1 MISAGSPKKRE
12 AVILA
17 RQATASWNWVNSPRA
32 REAIAGYFF
41 ILPTLLSFLIFFLI
55 PTISGLGMSLFDWDF
70 FSDPDYVGL
79 ENFIELSQDKLFLT
93 TLKNTALFAFFATAG
108 NVGLGMFIAIG
119 INSIKWGWLRACLR
133 TAYFIPF
140 VISTVVV
147 ALMFGFL
154 LQESTG
160 VVNYYLSRLG
170 IDRIPWLSSS
180 AWAFRSVVLIDVWKH
195 VGFFTLIFLAG
206 LQAIPSEL
214 YEAALV
220 DGAGRFVRLTRI
232 TIPLLTP
239 SLFFSLIIALIGAF
253 QVFESMY
260 VLTNGGPGDATRTVV
275 MYLYREAF
283 GSFNMGYAASMAVV
297 LFFIIL
303 ALTVTQVRLGDRWV
317 FYR

>member
-1 MISAGSPKKRE
+1 MSALRLRLASRNWNSL
-12 AVILA
+12 VI
-17 RQATASWNWVNSPRA
+17 

-41 ILPTLLSFLIFFLI
+41 ILPTLLSFLVFFLI
-55 PTISGLGMSLFDWDF
+55 PTISGFGMSFFEWDF
-70 FSDPDYVGL
+70 FSEPEYVGA
-79 ENFIELSQDKLFLT
+79 ENFVELFSDKLFLR
-93 TLKNTALFAFFATAG
+93 TLRNTAIFAVSATSL

-119 INSIKWGWLRACLR
+119 INSIKWRWLKAFLR
-133 TAYFIPF
+133 TSYFIPV

-147 ALMFGFL
+147 ALLFGFL

-160 VVNYYLSRLG
+160 VVNYYFSRLG
-170 IDRIPWLSSS
+170 IDRIPWLTSST
-180 AWAFRSVVLIDVWKH
+180 WAFRSIVLIDVWKH

-206 LQAIPSEL
+206 LQGIPSEL
-214 YEAALV
+214 YEAAVV
-220 DGAGRFVRLTRI
+220 DGAGRLVRLTRI

-239 SLFFSLIIALIGAF
+239 SLFFALIIALIGAF

-275 MYLYREAF
+275 MLLYREAF

-297 LFFIIL
+297 LFVIIL
-303 ALTVTQVRLGDRWV
+303 ALTVSQIWIGDRWV

>member
-1 MISAGSPKKRE
+1 M
-12 AVILA
+12 A
-17 RQATASWNWVNSPRA
+17 RQAIAGWNRFNSIRA
-32 REAIAGYFF
+32 RETIAGYFF
-41 ILPTLLSFLIFFLI
+41 ILPTLLSFLVFFLI
-55 PTISGLGMSLFDWDF
+55 PTISGFGISFFDWDF
-70 FSDPDYVGL
+70 FSEPEYVGL
-79 ENFIELSQDKLFLT
+79 ANFIELSQDKLFLI
-93 TLKNTALFAFFATAG
+93 TLRNTALFAFFATMG

-119 INSIKWGWLRACLR
+119 INSIKWNWLRAFLR

-160 VVNYYLSRLG
+160 VVNYYLTRLG
-170 IDRIPWLSSS
+170 IERIPWLSSS
-180 AWAFRSVVLIDVWKH
+180 AWAFRSVVLIDIWKH

-220 DGAGRFVRLTRI
+220 DGAGRRVRLTRI

-253 QVFESMY
+253 QVFESMF

-297 LFFIIL
+297 LFVIIL
-303 ALTVTQVRLGDRWV
+303 LLTVTQVRLGDRWV

>member
-1 MISAGSPKKRE
+1 MPQMQEAAITARGAILTRQRINRLALRE
-12 AVILA
+12 AM
-17 RQATASWNWVNSPRA
+17 
-32 REAIAGYFF
+32 AGYFF
-41 ILPTLLSFLIFFLI
+41 ILPTLLSFLVFFLI

-70 FSDPDYVGL
+70 FSEPEFVGL
-79 ENFIELSQDKLFLT
+79 DNFSELARDKLFLR
-93 TLKNTALFAFFATAG
+93 TLKNTALFALFATAG

-119 INSIKWGWLRACLR
+119 INSIKWRWLKTFLR

-170 IDRIPWLSSS
+170 IYRIPWLSSS
-180 AWAFRSVVLIDVWKH
+180 AWAFRSIVLIDVWKH

-220 DGAGRFVRLTRI
+220 DGAGRRVRLTRI

-275 MYLYREAF
+275 MLLYREAF
-283 GSFNMGYAASMAVV
+283 GSFNMGYAASMAVL

>member
-1 MISAGSPKKRE
+1 MISAGSPKKR
-12 AVILA
+12 AAAIRA
-17 RQATASWNWVNSPRA
+17 RRTGASRDQLISLRA

-41 ILPTLLSFLIFFLI
+41 ILPTLLSFLVFFLV
-55 PTISGLGMSLFDWDF
+55 PTISGLGMSFFDWDF

-79 ENFIELSQDKLFLT
+79 DNFIELSQDKLFLT
-93 TLKNTALFAFFATAG
+93 TLKNTALFAIFATAG

-119 INSIKWGWLRACLR
+119 INSIKWRWLKAYLR

-180 AWAFRSVVLIDVWKH
+180 AWAFRSIVLIDVWKH
-195 VGFFTLIFLAG
+195 IGFFTLIFLAG
-206 LQAIPSEL
+206 LQTIPREL
-214 YEAALV
+214 YEAAIV
-220 DGAGRFVRLTRI
+220 DGAGRRVRLTRI
-232 TIPLLTP
+232 TIPL
-239 SLFFSLIIALIGAF
+239 LIIALIGAF
-253 QVFESMY
+253 QVFESMF

-283 GSFNMGYAASMAVV
+283 GSFNMGYAATMAVV
-297 LFFIIL
+297 LFVIIL

>member
-1 MISAGSPKKRE
+1 MSAISSGLPGKRFNRLAINE
-12 AVILA
+12 AV
-17 RQATASWNWVNSPRA
+17 
-32 REAIAGYFF
+32 AGYFF
-41 ILPTLLSFLIFFLI
+41 IFPTLLSFLVFFLV
-55 PTISGLGMSLFDWDF
+55 PTISGLGMSFYEWDF
-70 FSDPDYVGL
+70 FSAPEFVGL
-79 ENFIELSQDKLFLT
+79 ENFEELVSDKLFIR
-93 TLKNTALFAFFATAG
+93 TLRNTAIFALSATAL

-119 INSIKWGWLRACLR
+119 INSIGWRWLRALLR

-147 ALMFGFL
+147 ALLFGFL
-154 LQESTG
+154 LQESVG
-160 VVNYYLSRLG
+160 VVNYFLRRLG
-170 IDRIPWLSSS
+170 IDSVPWLTSS
-180 AWAFRSVVLIDVWKH
+180 AWAFRSIVLIDVWKH

-206 LQAIPSEL
+206 LQGIPREL
-214 YEAALV
+214 YEAAVV
-220 DGAGRFVRLTRI
+220 DGAGRRVRLTRI

-253 QVFESMY
+253 QVFESMF

-303 ALTVTQVRLGDRWV
+303 ALTVAQVRLGDRWV

>member
-1 MISAGSPKKRE
+1 MSTLRLR
-12 AVILA
+12 LA
-17 RQATASWNWVNSPRA
+17 SRSWNRLVI

-41 ILPTLLSFLIFFLI
+41 IFPTLLSFLVFFLI
-55 PTISGLGMSLFDWDF
+55 PTISGFGMSFFDWDF
-70 FSDPDYVGL
+70 FSEPDYVGL
-79 ENFIELSQDKLFLT
+79 ENFADLISDKLFLR
-93 TLKNTALFAFFATAG
+93 TLRNTAIFAVAATG
-108 NVGLGMFIAIG
+108 LNVGLGMFIAIG
-119 INSIKWGWLRACLR
+119 INSIKWRWLRAYLR

-147 ALMFGFL
+147 ALLFGFL

-170 IDRIPWLSSS
+170 IDRVPWLSSS
-180 AWAFRSVVLIDVWKH
+180 TWAFRSIVLIDVWKH

-206 LQAIPSEL
+206 LQGIPSEL
-214 YEAALV
+214 YEAAVV
-220 DGAGRFVRLTRI
+220 DGAGRRVRLTRI

-239 SLFFSLIIALIGAF
+239 SLFFSLVIALIGAF

-275 MYLYREAF
+275 MLLYREAF

-297 LFFIIL
+297 LFVIIL
-303 ALTVTQVRLGDRWV
+303 ALTISQVRIGDRWV

>member
-1 MISAGSPKKRE
+1 MSVVPMGLTGKRFNNL
-12 AVILA
+12 AV
-17 RQATASWNWVNSPRA
+17 

-41 ILPTLLSFLIFFLI
+41 ILPTLLSFLVFFLV
-55 PTISGLGMSLFDWDF
+55 PTISGLGMSFYEWDF
-70 FSDPDYVGL
+70 FSDPEFVGI
-79 ENFIELSQDKLFLT
+79 ENFEELFSDKLFMR
-93 TLKNTALFAFFATAG
+93 TLRNTAIFAVSATIL

-119 INSIKWGWLRACLR
+119 INSIKWRWLKALLR
-133 TAYFIPF
+133 TSYFIPF

-160 VVNYYLSRLG
+160 VVNYYLTRLG

-180 AWAFRSVVLIDVWKH
+180 TWAFRSIVLIDVWKH

-206 LQAIPSEL
+206 LQSIPREL

-239 SLFFSLIIALIGAF
+239 SLFFSLIIAFIGAF
-253 QVFESMY
+253 QVFESMF

-275 MYLYREAF
+275 MYLFREAF

-303 ALTVTQVRLGDRWV
+303 ALTITQVRLGDRWV

>member
-1 MISAGSPKKRE
+1 MSALRLRLTSRNWNPL
-12 AVILA
+12 VI
-17 RQATASWNWVNSPRA
+17 
-32 REAIAGYFF
+32 REAIAGYLF
-41 ILPTLLSFLIFFLI
+41 ILPTLLSFLVFFLI
-55 PTISGLGMSLFDWDF
+55 PTISGFGMSFFDWDF
-70 FSDPDYVGL
+70 FSEPEYVGT
-79 ENFIELSQDKLFLT
+79 ENFAELSSDKLFLR
-93 TLKNTALFAFFATAG
+93 TLRNTAIFAVSATSL

-119 INSIKWGWLRACLR
+119 INSIKWRWLKAFLR

-147 ALMFGFL
+147 ALLFGFL

-170 IDRIPWLSSS
+170 IDRVPWLTSSI
-180 AWAFRSVVLIDVWKH
+180 WAFRSIVLIDVWKH

-206 LQAIPSEL
+206 LQGIPSEL
-214 YEAALV
+214 YEAAVV
-220 DGAGRFVRLTRI
+220 DGAGRRVRLTRI

-239 SLFFSLIIALIGAF
+239 SLFFSLVIALIGAF

-275 MYLYREAF
+275 MLLYREAF

-297 LFFIIL
+297 LFVIIL

>member
-1 MISAGSPKKRE
+1 MLPGMRGKRLNR
-12 AVILA
+12 LA
-17 RQATASWNWVNSPRA
+17 IN
-32 REAIAGYFF
+32 EAIAGYFF
-41 ILPTLLSFLIFFLI
+41 ILPTLLSFLVFFLV
-55 PTISGLGMSLFDWDF
+55 PTISGLGMSFYEWDF
-70 FSDPDYVGL
+70 FSAPEFVGL
-79 ENFIELSQDKLFLT
+79 ENFEELVGDKLFMR
-93 TLKNTALFAFFATAG
+93 TLRNTAIFALSATAL

-119 INSIKWGWLRACLR
+119 INSIQWRWLRALLR

-147 ALMFGFL
+147 ALLFGFL
-154 LQESTG
+154 LQESVG
-160 VVNYYLSRLG
+160 VVNYFLTRLG
-170 IDRIPWLSSS
+170 IEAVPWLTSSI
-180 AWAFRSVVLIDVWKH
+180 WAFRSIVMIDVWKH

-206 LQAIPSEL
+206 LQSIPREL

-220 DGAGRFVRLTRI
+220 DGAGRRVRLTRI

-253 QVFESMY
+253 QVFESMF

>member
-1 MISAGSPKKRE
+1 MSALRLR
-12 AVILA
+12 LA
-17 RQATASWNWVNSPRA
+17 SRNWNRLVV

-41 ILPTLLSFLIFFLI
+41 ILPTLLSFLVFFLI
-55 PTISGLGMSLFDWDF
+55 PTISGFGMSLTDWDF
-70 FSDPDYVGL
+70 FSEPEYVGL
-79 ENFIELSQDKLFLT
+79 ENFAELFSDKLFLR
-93 TLKNTALFAFFATAG
+93 TLRNTAIFAVSATSL

-119 INSIKWGWLRACLR
+119 INSIKWRWLKAFLR

-147 ALMFGFL
+147 ALLFGFL

-160 VVNYYLSRLG
+160 VVNYYFSRLG
-170 IDRIPWLSSS
+170 IDRIPWLTSST
-180 AWAFRSVVLIDVWKH
+180 WAFRSIVLIDVWKH

-206 LQAIPSEL
+206 LQGIPSEL
-214 YEAALV
+214 YEAAVV
-220 DGAGRFVRLTRI
+220 DGAGRRVRLTRI

-239 SLFFSLIIALIGAF
+239 SLFFALIIALIGAF

-275 MYLYREAF
+275 MLLYREAF

-297 LFFIIL
+297 LFAIIL
-303 ALTVTQVRLGDRWV
+303 ALTVSQVRIGDRWV

>member
-1 MISAGSPKKRE
+1 MSVVPMGLTGKRFNNL
-12 AVILA
+12 AV
-17 RQATASWNWVNSPRA
+17 

-41 ILPTLLSFLIFFLI
+41 ILPTLLSFLVFFLV
-55 PTISGLGMSLFDWDF
+55 PTISGLGMSFYEWDF
-70 FSDPDYVGL
+70 FSDPKFVGI
-79 ENFIELSQDKLFLT
+79 ENFEELFSDKLFMR
-93 TLKNTALFAFFATAG
+93 TLRNTAIFAVSATIL

-119 INSIKWGWLRACLR
+119 INSIKWRWLKALLR
-133 TAYFIPF
+133 TSYFIPF

-160 VVNYYLSRLG
+160 VVNYYLTRLG

-180 AWAFRSVVLIDVWKH
+180 TWAFRSIVLIDVWKH

-206 LQAIPSEL
+206 LQSIPREL

-239 SLFFSLIIALIGAF
+239 SLFFSLIIAFIGAF
-253 QVFESMY
+253 QVFESMF

-275 MYLYREAF
+275 MYLFREAF

-303 ALTVTQVRLGDRWV
+303 ALTITQVRLGDRWV

>member
-1 MISAGSPKKRE
+1 MKRE
-12 AVILA
+12 AAIIA
-17 RQATASWNWVNSPRA
+17 RRATRNWNPAKSLRT

-41 ILPTLLSFLIFFLI
+41 ILPTLLSFLVFFLI

-70 FSDPDYVGL
+70 FSEPEFVALD
-79 ENFIELSQDKLFLT
+79 NFIELSRDKLFLT
-93 TLKNTALFAFFATAG
+93 TLKNTALFALFATSG

-119 INSIKWGWLRACLR
+119 INSIKWRWLKAYLR

-147 ALMFGFL
+147 ALLFGFL
-154 LQESTG
+154 LQESVG

-170 IDRIPWLSSS
+170 LERIPWLSSS

-206 LQAIPSEL
+206 LQAIPGEL
-214 YEAALV
+214 YEAARV
-220 DGAGRFVRLTRI
+220 DGASRRVRLTRI

-239 SLFFSLIIALIGAF
+239 SLFFSLVIALIGAF

-275 MYLYREAF
+275 MLLYREAF
-283 GSFNMGYAASMAVV
+283 GSFNMGYAASMAVA

>member
-1 MISAGSPKKRE
+1 MKWKPSNS
-12 AVILA
+12 LA
-17 RQATASWNWVNSPRA
+17 A

-41 ILPTLLSFLIFFLI
+41 ILPTLLSFLVFFLI
-55 PTISGLGMSLFDWDF
+55 PTISGLGMSFFDWDF
-70 FSDPDYVGL
+70 FSNPAFVGL
-79 ENFIELSQDKLFLT
+79 DNFSKLARDKLFLT
-93 TLKNTALFAFFATAG
+93 TLKNTALFALFATAG

-119 INSIKWGWLRACLR
+119 INSIKWGWLRAYLR

-154 LQESTG
+154 LQESVG
-160 VVNYYLSRLG
+160 VVNFYLSRLG
-170 IDRIPWLSSS
+170 IERIPWLSSS
-180 AWAFRSVVLIDVWKH
+180 AWAFRTIVLIDIWKH
-195 VGFFTLIFLAG
+195 IGFFTLIFLAG
-206 LQAIPSEL
+206 LQAIPGEL
-214 YEAALV
+214 YEAAIV
-220 DGAGRFVRLTRI
+220 DGAGRRVRLTRI

-275 MYLYREAF
+275 MLLYREAF
-283 GSFNMGYAASMAVV
+283 GSFNMGYAASMAMA
-297 LFFIIL
+297 LFLIIL
-303 ALTVTQVRLGDRWV
+303 TLTITQVRLGDRWV

>member
-1 MISAGSPKKRE
+1 MSAISSGLRGKRFNRLAINE
-12 AVILA
+12 AV
-17 RQATASWNWVNSPRA
+17 
-32 REAIAGYFF
+32 AGYFF
-41 ILPTLLSFLIFFLI
+41 IFPTLLSFLVFFLV
-55 PTISGLGMSLFDWDF
+55 PTISGLGMSFYEWDF
-70 FSDPDYVGL
+70 FSAPEFVGL
-79 ENFIELSQDKLFLT
+79 ENFEELVSDKLFIR
-93 TLKNTALFAFFATAG
+93 TLRNTAIFALSATAL

-119 INSIKWGWLRACLR
+119 INSIGWRWLRALLR

-147 ALMFGFL
+147 ALLFGFL
-154 LQESTG
+154 LQESVG
-160 VVNYYLSRLG
+160 VVNFFLRRLG
-170 IDRIPWLSSS
+170 IDSVPWLTSS
-180 AWAFRSVVLIDVWKH
+180 AWAFRSIVLIDVWKH

-206 LQAIPSEL
+206 LQGIPREL

-220 DGAGRFVRLTRI
+220 DGAGRRVRLTRI

-253 QVFESMY
+253 QVFESMF

-303 ALTVTQVRLGDRWV
+303 ALTVAQVRLGDRWV

>member
-1 MISAGSPKKRE
+1 MAPFRAGMRWKKPNPL
-12 AVILA
+12 V
-17 RQATASWNWVNSPRA
+17 V

-41 ILPTLLSFLIFFLI
+41 ILPTLLSFLVFFLI
-55 PTISGLGMSLFDWDF
+55 PTISGLGMSFFDWDF
-70 FSDPDYVGL
+70 FSEPEYVGAD
-79 ENFIELSQDKLFLT
+79 NFVELAKDKLFMT
-93 TLKNTALFAFFATAG
+93 TLKNTALFAVSATAL

-119 INSIKWGWLRACLR
+119 INSIKWRWLKTFLRAS
-133 TAYFIPF
+133 YFIPF

-147 ALMFGFL
+147 ALLFGFL

-160 VVNYYLSRLG
+160 VVNYYLTRLG
-170 IDRIPWLSSS
+170 FDKVPWLSSS
-180 AWAFRSVVLIDVWKH
+180 LWAFRSIVLIDVWKH

-206 LQAIPSEL
+206 LQAIPREL
-214 YEAALV
+214 YEAAVV
-220 DGAGRFVRLTRI
+220 DGAGRFVRLRRV

-253 QVFESMY
+253 QVFESMF

-275 MYLYREAF
+275 MLLYREAF

-297 LFFIIL
+297 LFFVIL

>member
-1 MISAGSPKKRE
+1 MTSLGSALARKNLNNPAVRE
-12 AVILA
+12 AV
-17 RQATASWNWVNSPRA
+17 
-32 REAIAGYFF
+32 AGYLF
-41 ILPTLLSFLIFFLI
+41 ILPTLLSFLLFFLV
-55 PTISGLGMSLFDWDF
+55 PTISGLGMSFFDWDF
-70 FSDPDYVGL
+70 FSDPEYVGT
-79 ENFIELSQDKLFLT
+79 ENFVELFNDKLFLT
-93 TLKNTALFAFFATAG
+93 TLKNTALFAISATSL
-108 NVGLGMFIAIG
+108 NVGLGMFTAIG
-119 INSIKWGWLRACLR
+119 INSIKWRWLKAILR
-133 TAYFIPF
+133 TSYFIPF

-147 ALMFGFL
+147 ALLFGFL

-160 VVNYYLSRLG
+160 VVNYYLTRLG
-170 IDRIPWLSSS
+170 FEKVPWLSSS
-180 AWAFRSVVLIDVWKH
+180 AWAFRSIVLIDVWKH

-214 YEAALV
+214 YEAAVV
-220 DGAGRFVRLTRI
+220 DGASRLVRLTRI

-253 QVFESMY
+253 QVFESMF

-297 LFFIIL
+297 LFLIIL

>member
-1 MISAGSPKKRE
+1 MSTLRLRLASRNWNRLVVRE
-12 AVILA
+12 AL
-17 RQATASWNWVNSPRA
+17 
-32 REAIAGYFF
+32 AGYFF
-41 ILPTLLSFLIFFLI
+41 ILPTLLSFLVFFLI
-55 PTISGLGMSLFDWDF
+55 PTISGFGMSLTDWDF
-70 FSDPDYVGL
+70 FSEPEYVGL
-79 ENFIELSQDKLFLT
+79 DNFVELFSDKLFLR
-93 TLKNTALFAFFATAG
+93 TLRNTAIFALSATSL

-119 INSIKWGWLRACLR
+119 INSIKWRWLKGFLR

-147 ALMFGFL
+147 ALLFGFL

-160 VVNYYLSRLG
+160 VVNYYFSRLG
-170 IDRIPWLSSS
+170 IDRIPWLTSST
-180 AWAFRSVVLIDVWKH
+180 WAFRSIVLIDVWKH

-206 LQAIPSEL
+206 LQGIPSEL
-214 YEAALV
+214 YEAAVV
-220 DGAGRFVRLTRI
+220 DGAGRRVRLTRI

-239 SLFFSLIIALIGAF
+239 SLFFALIIALIGAF

-275 MYLYREAF
+275 MLLYREAF

-297 LFFIIL
+297 LFAIIL
-303 ALTVTQVRLGDRWV
+303 ALTVSQVRLGDRWV

>member
-1 MISAGSPKKRE
+1 M
-12 AVILA
+12 VA
-17 RQATASWNWVNSPRA
+17 RQVNARWIRLNSLRS

-70 FSDPDYVGL
+70 FSAPDFVGL
-79 ENFIELSQDKLFLT
+79 DNFIELSQDKLFLT
-93 TLKNTALFAFFATAG
+93 TLKNTALFALFATAG

-119 INSIKWGWLRACLR
+119 INSVKNGWLRAYLR

-147 ALMFGFL
+147 ALLFGFL

-195 VGFFTLIFLAG
+195 IGFFTLIFLAG
-206 LQAIPSEL
+206 LQAIPGEL

-220 DGAGRFVRLTRI
+220 DGAGRWVRLTRV

-283 GSFNMGYAASMAVV
+283 GSFNMGYAASMAVL

>member
-1 MISAGSPKKRE
+1 MQEAAITARGAILTRGRINRLALRE
-12 AVILA
+12 AM
-17 RQATASWNWVNSPRA
+17 
-32 REAIAGYFF
+32 AGYFF
-41 ILPTLLSFLIFFLI
+41 ILPTLLSFLVFFLV

-70 FSDPDYVGL
+70 FSDPEFVGL
-79 ENFIELSQDKLFLT
+79 DNFTDLARDKLFLT

-119 INSIKWGWLRACLR
+119 INSIKWRWLKAFLR

-180 AWAFRSVVLIDVWKH
+180 AWAFRSIVLIDVWKH

-206 LQAIPSEL
+206 LQAIPGEL

-220 DGAGRFVRLTRI
+220 DGAGRRVRLTRI

-275 MYLYREAF
+275 MLLYREAF